1 MIISLRISKMKKIV
15 LALSVLFFLSA
26 LPFSHKF
33 LVENSSNKEPIFH
46 GDTTKQRVAF
56 GCNVFWGEEYI
67 PKMLEVLE
75 SHNVHITF
83 FIGGTWAKKNPDM
96 LKLIASKGHEIAN
109 HSYSHPHPN
118 NLNKEKNKEEIQKAE
133 DIINEIT
140 QVKTKLY
147 APPYGEYNNTVI
159 NAAEELGYPLMM
171 WTVDTVDWK
180 RPPPSVIK
188 NRVMKKLSNGALIL
202 MHPTEPTV
210 QALPELIEEILAQG
224 YNIEPISDIL

>member
-1 MIISLRISKMKKIV
+1 MIISLRISKIKKIV

-159 NAAEELGYPLMM
+159 TWLSANDVDSRYRRLEETSSFGYKESCNEKTLKWRINFNASYRTNCPGVA
-171 WTVDTVDWK
+171 
-180 RPPPSVIK
+180 
-188 NRVMKKLSNGALIL
+188 GA
-202 MHPTEPTV
+202 
-210 QALPELIEEILAQG
+210 
-224 YNIEPISDIL
+224 Y

>member
-1 MIISLRISKMKKIV
+1 M
-15 LALSVLFFLSA
+15 
-26 LPFSHKF
+26 
-33 LVENSSNKEPIFH
+33 
-46 GDTTKQRVAF
+46 AF

-83 FIGGTWAKKNPDM
+83 FIGGTWAKKNSDM